1 MTPVSSEHFDLS
13 SQSILRKLYKRAFMR
28 TRPHIGPGFLE
39 LSKTE
44 GSVKETDVAAVFDQL
59 KPVSPNQLIGQWE
72 GGSFDTGHP
81 THQQLRTFKW
91 AGKDFRSVDDVDPIM
106 VYGDEGKRTWLSD
119 YGHARIREVKYRG
132 VVTAAMV
139 YDKFPIIDAFRYV
152 DENTVIGAMD
162 TKDLKDAGT
171 YYFYLKKRP
180 DSKA

>member
-1 MTPVSSEHFDLS
+1 MSTTPE
-13 SQSILRKLYKRAFMR
+13 SQFFE
-28 TRPHIGPGFLE
+28 P
-39 LSKTE
+39 SKTE
-44 GSVKETDVAAVFDQL
+44 GSVKEADVAAVFDQL

-171 YYFYLKKRP
+171 YYFYLKRRP

>member
-1 MTPVSSEHFDLS
+1 MTLGGVHAESMWGPAVD
-13 SQSILRKLYKRAFMR
+13 SQSWAADALGITYR
-28 TRPHIGPGFLE
+28 IVNW
-39 LSKTE
+39 S
-44 GSVKETDVAAVFDQL
+44 SVKEADVAAVFDQL